1 MTATLPTDIH
11 INELFKGVYWHQKWK
26 AFDDFTTPGINDV
39 ESLCNEVGLPQDLS
53 GKRVLDIGYWNGC
66 FSFEAERRGAL
77 EVVGI
82 GPECSHATGAQN
94 LAKLLDSKNVRFE
107 LGTAY
112 DLNPDVIG
120 KFDYVFFFGVFYHL
134 RYPLLALDKIFRIC
148 HEKLFIETEILQ
160 ESEPNI
166 LEFYRNNELN
176 DDYSNWFVP
185 SSNCLIQMLSSSG
198 FNPHHQEIRQGGT
211 RMSIACDV
219 EKNGPEWMKNGSSEG
234 VYYDT
239 ITKPIFD

>member
-1 MTATLPTDIH
+1 MTATLPTDID

-26 AFDDFTTPGINDV
+26 AFDDFSTR
-39 ESLCNEVGLPQDLS
+39 ELMMQSLCAMKQGYPKIYQVKGFQTLAIGMDALVLKLKEEVHWKL
-53 GKRVLDIGYWNGC
+53 
-66 FSFEAERRGAL
+66 L
-77 EVVGI
+77 ESQK
-82 GPECSHATGAQN
+82 CSHATGAQN

-148 HEKLFIETEILQ
+148 QEKLFIETEILK

-185 SSNCLIQMLSSSG
+185 SSNCLVQMLSSSG
-198 FNPHHQEIRQGGT
+198 FKPYHQEIRQGGT

-239 ITKPIFD
+239 ITKPIFE